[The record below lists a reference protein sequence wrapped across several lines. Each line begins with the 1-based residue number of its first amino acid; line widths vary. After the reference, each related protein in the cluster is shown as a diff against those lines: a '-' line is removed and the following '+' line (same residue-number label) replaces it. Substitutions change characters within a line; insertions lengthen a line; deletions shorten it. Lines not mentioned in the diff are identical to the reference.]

1 MSGTQRKAEAARSL
15 VAATESPS
23 ACDPSALAAV
33 RLNEMFTVTIAAP
46 EKGGGVE
53 GALFESTCRNV
64 AQSLES
70 LLVGLARMPIFNTY
84 IRVPPEIWKL
94 GWDPEVHPDAPTKF
108 PLLPVE
114 FLEELEILSDYVLR
128 ANRLGWEGRLRFE
141 EVWVSLLAVF
151 SISYEDLSDAEVK
164 ALTDCSA
171 MVVQAITALV
181 MQTLVLPKP
190 GWPGNSKSRPI
201 HHSRDVPSHFLLS
214 ARGQQLTSIQNFI
227 HDYME
232 CRSLFSAN
240 RHFLRVDSSANL
252 ERCCHEAEADWGLG
266 QLSVGYVMNAVRHK
280 EEGRSGGG
288 GAAAAAAANAD
299 TRSTRSSQYTAYAL
313 PFLLREEQLASS
325 GVDLDSCLHF
335 LFELYAQWMRN
346 PSAAET
352 PLALLTETVRST
364 LVLSDVFTEPAHFR

>member
-1 MSGTQRKAEAARSL
+1 MSGAQRKAEAASSL

-23 ACDPSALAAV
+23 ACDPAALAAI

-46 EKGGGVE
+46 EKGGGGAE
-53 GALFESTCRNV
+53 RALFESTSRNI

-70 LLVGLARMPIFNTY
+70 VLVGLARMPIFNTY
-84 IRVPPEIWKL
+84 MRVPPEIWKL

-128 ANRLGWEGRLRFE
+128 ANKLGWEGRHRFE

-171 MVVQAITALV
+171 TVVQAITSLV

-190 GWPGNSKSRPI
+190 GWSGNYKSRPI
-201 HHSRDVPSHFLLS
+201 HHSRDVPSQFLLS

-232 CRSLFSAN
+232 CRSLLSAN

-252 ERCCHEAEADWGLG
+252 ERCSHDAEADWGLG
-266 QLSVGYVMNAVRHK
+266 QLSVGYIMNAVRHK
-280 EEGRSGGG
+280 EESRSGGG
-288 GAAAAAAANAD
+288 GGAAAANAD

-352 PLALLTETVRST
+352 PLALLSETVRST
-364 LVLSDVFTEPAHFR
+364 LILSDVFTETSHFR